1 VRFPSGVSVQREALV
16 VQVTISKRLAII
28 LLVLVALLVPAA
40 AFAGSIF
47 ADVDDNNV
55 HIDGI
60 EWVRNNGVTQGC
72 TATQYCPKEKVSRE
86 QMASFLYRLSGNDP
100 LTAPSVNAARLAGKP
115 ASAYA
120 GAPTL
125 TRLHYTGQ
133 DTKSVTAQYQKIR
146 TVGSFNKDTSG
157 SDLLLMWNGH
167 GGASGDVD
175 NRFCEFQLRI
185 DNRNDQNQ
193 TSTNFNLETGSSAV
207 LFAANSPIGITGMFR
222 DVGAGNH
229 TVSIW
234 ARGTDNTTCRLN
246 TRNFGQDVFVHE
258 VAGKKGTAQVSS
270 GGVVDE
276 FVGGY
281 PAG

>member
-1 VRFPSGVSVQREALV
+1 M
-16 VQVTISKRLAII
+16 VQVTVSKRLAIT
-28 LLVLVALLVPAA
+28 VLVVLALLVPTAA
-40 AFAGSIF
+40 LAGSIF
-47 ADVDDNNV
+47 ADVSDNNV

-72 TATQYCPKEKVSRE
+72 TATEYCPKEKVSRE
-86 QMASFLYRLSGNDP
+86 QMATFMYRLSGNDP
-100 LTAPSVNAARLAGKP
+100 LTSPSVNASRLAGKP

-120 GAPTL
+120 GTPTL

-146 TVGSFNKDTSG
+146 GVGTFTKANGS

-167 GGASGDVD
+167 GGATGDVD
-175 NRFCEFQLRI
+175 NRFCEFQLRV
-185 DNRNDQNQ
+185 DDKNDQNQ

-207 LFAANSPIGITGMFR
+207 LFAPNSPIGITGMFR
-222 DVGAGNH
+222 GVGSGNH

-234 ARGTDNTTCRLN
+234 ARGTADTTCSLN
-246 TRNFGQDVFVHE
+246 TRNFGQDVFVFE
-258 VAGKKGTAQVSS
+258 VVGQKGTAQVNNPATL
-270 GGVVDE
+270 GE